1 MIRRL
6 GICLATVALGI
17 GGAAPKYIVEI
28 PHPLL
33 VGDAHLKAG
42 EYEVQVRGVQ
52 AIFQSAQSSIRV
64 PVQVQKDAGTIRYT
78 ILETINN
85 RLYVIH
91 VGGTD
96 RKLVFPTVET
106 TTNVGE

>member
-1 MIRRL
+1 MIRRF
-6 GICLATVALGI
+6 GICLATVALSI
-17 GGAAPKYIVEI
+17 GGAASRYTVEI

-33 VGDAHLKAG
+33 VGDSHLKAG
-42 EYEVQVRGVQ
+42 EYEVQVRGTE
-52 AIFQSAQSSIRV
+52 AIFRSAQSSIRV
-64 PVQVQKDAGTIRYT
+64 RVQVQKDAGTIRYT

-85 RLYVIH
+85 RLSVIH

-96 RKLVFPTVET
+96 RKLVFPALET